1 MKWNVHLKEDIL
13 FEIFRPKI
21 AEADYMPSS
30 AGTFSLRQT
39 NYFIEIGKQLLDAEQ
54 VHALTSLI
62 PETDPVTQQQILTHN
77 LRRVVNIAKRYT
89 NRGLS
94 LFDLVNEGNKGLI
107 QAMEKFEPED
117 EPHFSACATKCIC
130 RNIERAILDQNH
142 QPEYFQTAPP
152 CSTIHALP

>member
-21 AEADYMPSS
+21 AETGYMHSS
-30 AGTFSLRQT
+30 AGTFSLRHT
-39 NYFIEIGKQLLDAEQ
+39 NYLIEIGKQLLNADQ

-62 PETDPVTQQQILTHN
+62 PESDPVTQQQILTRN
-77 LRRVVNIAKRYT
+77 LRKVVSIAKRYT
-89 NRGLS
+89 NRGLG
-94 LFDLVNEGNKGLI
+94 LFDLVNEGTQGLI
-107 QAMEKFEPED
+107 QAMEKYEPED

-130 RNIERAILDQNH
+130 RNIERAILDHNN